1 MNIQDIKQ
9 VAVIG
14 VGTMGEGIV
23 QSFATAGFNVRGI
36 DLKADI
42 LSACLRQI
50 ESNLQLFGEF
60 GLLREASSSI
70 LSRIETFLLTDLS
83 RAIKGCH
90 VIVECIPEIL
100 QLKRDLFS
108 QLDSC
113 PDPVILA
120 SNTSNY
126 TITAISQ
133 GMKTP
138 HRVVGIHYFN
148 PAHIMPLV
156 EIQCGKDTAD
166 GVVETARELMI
177 KTGKTPIL
185 VRKEM
190 PGFVVNRVQAA
201 MGREVSYL
209 IEQGVI
215 SPEEMDLAAK
225 ASYGFRLACSG
236 PMEQQDLS
244 GLDTLS
250 RGQQQ
255 LFKVISNSTEPSS
268 LMMEKVKKGELGV
281 KSGKGWY
288 SYEGKTRAQIL
299 EERDRKLLK
308 QLILYNQNQGLK
320 APR

>member
-1 MNIQDIKQ
+1 MNIQDIEQ

-14 VGTMGEGIV
+14 AGIMGEGIV
-23 QSFATAGFNVRGI
+23 QSFATAGFNVHGI

-42 LSACLRQI
+42 LSACVRQI

-60 GLLREASSSI
+60 GLLREAPSSI
-70 LSRIETFLLTDLS
+70 LSRIETFLSKDLN
-83 RAIKGCH
+83 RAIKDCH

-100 QLKRDLFS
+100 QIKKDLFS
-108 QLDSC
+108 QLDPC
-113 PDPVILA
+113 PDHVILA
-120 SNTSNY
+120 SNTSNF
-126 TITAISQ
+126 TITAITQ
-133 GMKTP
+133 GMKTAR
-138 HRVVGIHYFN
+138 RVVGIHYFN
-148 PAHIMPLV
+148 PVHIMPLV
-156 EIQCGKDTAD
+156 EIHRGKDTPD
-166 GVVETARELMI
+166 GVVEIARELMR

-185 VRKEM
+185 VRKEI

-209 IEQGVI
+209 IEQGI
-215 SPEEMDLAAK
+215 ITPEEMDLAAK

-255 LFKVISNSTEPSS
+255 LFKVISSSTEPSS
-268 LMMEKVKKGELGV
+268 LMMEKVERGELGV

-288 SYEGKTRAQIL
+288 DYKGRTRAQIL

-308 QLILYNQNQGLK
+308 QLVLFNQNQGLK
-320 APR
+320 V